1 VLFWIISAVASLGIV
16 GTIVACILVPA
27 VAIPVLKSAVAWVI
41 RCKPCLAAMAI
52 FAAAFGGYLYG
63 SYEAE
68 SACRASELSAKLEA
82 QRLDLQAAKEAAEQA
97 AMARDE
103 SAARAAESE
112 QKVAEYAEALKRRPA
127 NAACTLVPDDFD
139 GVRND
144 KGRR

>member
-1 VLFWIISAVASLGIV
+1 MLFWIISAVASLGIV

-27 VAIPVLKSAVAWVI
+27 VAIPIVQSVVRYI
-41 RCKPCLAAMAI
+41 IGCKPCLAAMAI
-52 FAAAFGGYLYG
+52 FVAAFGGYLYG
-63 SYEAE
+63 GHVERA
-68 SACRASELSAKLEA
+68 ACRASELSAKLEA

-144 KGRR
+144 RGRR